1 MSIGRKFQPVPGE
14 VIPISAKKSI
24 GLVAFV
30 LALAPVGIGLTWLWV
45 SNTKI
50 PLINQQVTWWGAL
63 IGAVLVAGAVVVP
76 PVVLWQWLVRKQRLI
91 LGTEYLQVVVTKG
104 GKDIVKQQVA
114 LKNIESAAVQKHL
127 EVTVI
132 AIQLRDVD
140 APDLVPL
147 GGDTLTKFKKN
158 FGLHLYIEDSY
169 QLSAEALCRKIEK
182 AASI

>member
-1 MSIGRKFQPVPGE
+1 M
-14 VIPISAKKSI
+14 
-24 GLVAFV
+24 
-30 LALAPVGIGLTWLWV
+30 
-45 SNTKI
+45 
-50 PLINQQVTWWGAL
+50 
-63 IGAVLVAGAVVVP
+63 VP

-158 FGLHLYIEDSY
+158 FGFHLYIEDSY